1 MILATLFSSVTEILT
16 KRERESICIFI
27 YMKSS
32 KNKYKKDKKSFKAI
46 FLNRGSDITS
56 YSARY
61 VKRFS
66 ERKVL
71 YFKM

>member
-32 KNKYKKDKKSFKAI
+32 KNKYKKSFKAI